1 MMFLNIYIAFSLLT
15 FILLLMQSYLIEKD
29 LIREYPDATKK
40 YIKENKKNVLEKI
53 CSYIKSFVS
62 CFVPIINIGIFYAS
76 LFASDEVKEKV
87 LEELQLHKYE

>member
-29 LIREYPDATKK
+29 LIREYPDAMKK
-40 YIKENKKNVLEKI
+40 HIKENKKNVLEKI
-53 CSYIKSFVS
+53 YSYIKSFVS

-76 LFASDEVKEKV
+76 LFAFDEVKEKV
-87 LEELQLHKYE
+87 LEKLQLHKYE